1 MKKKIAVTGGSGFI
15 GKKIIEELLK
25 NGNEVVSFQRTSQ
38 NLDNVEIR
46 HFDLS
51 DTKSLTKIMFS
62 DIDVIIHTAALVHNI
77 RANKNAHRTLNF
89 EATKLLFKACQEAE
103 VSKFIFISTVSVYG
117 AFSSKKPIS
126 IHTQTSPVTPYSIA
140 KLDTEKFLLGSNNST
155 AISVIRLPL
164 VYGDNAPGNYGALER
179 LAKSRLPLPFL
190 NTRNKRSI
198 VSVELVA
205 KIIKNA
211 AQSKEKYLG
220 LHLLAEIRP
229 YSTKEIIERIK
240 TKNRFSPMLFPVP
253 LFLMKIVLTVIGKGQ
268 MYEQLY
274 EDLEFVSTI

>member
-1 MKKKIAVTGGSGFI
+1 
-15 GKKIIEELLK
+15 
-25 NGNEVVSFQRTSQ
+25 
-38 NLDNVEIR
+38 
-46 HFDLS
+46 
-51 DTKSLTKIMFS
+51 MFS

-77 RANKNAHRTLNF
+77 KANKNAHRTLNF
-89 EATKLLFKACQEAE
+89 EATKRLFEACQEAE

-117 AFSSKKPIS
+117 TFSSKNPIS
-126 IHTQTSPVTPYSIA
+126 IQTQTSPVTPYSIA
-140 KLDTEKFLLGSNNST
+140 KLDAEKFLLGSNNST

-164 VYGDNAPGNYGALER
+164 VYGDNAPGNYGVLER

>member
-25 NGNEVVSFQRTSQ
+25 NGNDVVSFQRASQ

-51 DTKSLTKIMFS
+51 DKKSITKIMFS

-77 RANKNAHRTLNF
+77 KANKNAHRTLNF
-89 EATKLLFKACQEAE
+89 EATKRLFEACQEAE

-117 AFSSKKPIS
+117 TFSSKNPIS
-126 IHTQTSPVTPYSIA
+126 IQTQTSPVTPYSIA
-140 KLDTEKFLLGSNNST
+140 KLDAEKFLLGSNNST

>member
-51 DTKSLTKIMFS
+51 DTKNLTKIMFS

-77 RANKNAHRTLNF
+77 KANKNAHRTLNF
-89 EATKLLFKACQEAE
+89 EATKRLFEACQEAE

-117 AFSSKKPIS
+117 TFSSKNPIS
-126 IHTQTSPVTPYSIA
+126 IQTQTSPVTPYSIA
-140 KLDTEKFLLGSNNST
+140 KLDAEKFLLGSNNST

-190 NTRNKRSI
+190 NTKNKRSI

>member
-25 NGNEVVSFQRTSQ
+25 NGNDVVSFQRTSQ

-89 EATKLLFKACQEAE
+89 EATKRLFKACQEAE

-117 AFSSKKPIS
+117 TFSSKNPIS
-126 IHTQTSPVTPYSIA
+126 IQTQTSPVTPYSIA

>member
-25 NGNEVVSFQRTSQ
+25 NGNKVVSFQRSSQ

-51 DTKSLTKIMFS
+51 DKKSITKIMLS
-62 DIDVIIHTAALVHNI
+62 DIDVIIHTAALVHDI
-77 RANKNAHRTLNF
+77 KANKNAHKTLNF
-89 EATKLLFKACQEAE
+89 EATKSLFEACQKAE
-103 VSKFIFISTVSVYG
+103 VGKFIFISTVSVYG
-117 AFSSKKPIS
+117 TFSSKSPIS
-126 IHTQTSPVTPYSIA
+126 VQTQTSPITPYSIA
-140 KLDTEKFLLGSNNST
+140 KLNSEKFLLGSNKST

-179 LAKSRLPLPFL
+179 LAKSRSPLPFL

-220 LHLLAEIRP
+220 LHLLAEIKP
-229 YSTKEIIERIK
+229 YSTKEIIERIR

-253 LFLMKIVLTVIGKGQ
+253 LFLMKIVLTIIGKGQ
-268 MYEQLY
+268 IYKQLY

>member
-25 NGNEVVSFQRTSQ
+25 NGNKVVSFQRTSQ
-38 NLDNVEIR
+38 NLDNVETR

-51 DTKSLTKIMFS
+51 DTKSITKIMFS
-62 DIDVIIHTAALVHNI
+62 DIDVIIHTAALVHNVK
-77 RANKNAHRTLNF
+77 ANKNAHRTLNF
-89 EATKLLFKACQEAE
+89 EATKRLFEACQEAE

-117 AFSSKKPIS
+117 TFSSKNPIS
-126 IHTQTSPVTPYSIA
+126 IQTQTSPVTPYSIA
-140 KLDTEKFLLGSNNST
+140 KLDAEKFLLGSNNST

-164 VYGDNAPGNYGALER
+164 VYGDNAPGNYGVLER

>member
-1 MKKKIAVTGGSGFI
+1 M
-15 GKKIIEELLK
+15 
-25 NGNEVVSFQRTSQ
+25 
-38 NLDNVEIR
+38 
-46 HFDLS
+46 S

-89 EATKLLFKACQEAE
+89 EATKRLFKACQEAE

-164 VYGDNAPGNYGALER
+164 VYGDNAPGNYGVLER

>member
-25 NGNEVVSFQRTSQ
+25 NGNDVVSFQRTSQ

-51 DTKSLTKIMFS
+51 DKKSITKIMFS

-77 RANKNAHRTLNF
+77 KANKNAHRTLNF
-89 EATKLLFKACQEAE
+89 EATKRLFEACQEAE

-117 AFSSKKPIS
+117 TFSSKNPIS
-126 IHTQTSPVTPYSIA
+126 IQTQTSPVTPYSIA
-140 KLDTEKFLLGSNNST
+140 KLDAEKFLLGSNNST

-205 KIIKNA
+205 KVIKNA

>member
-1 MKKKIAVTGGSGFI
+1 MVY
-15 GKKIIEELLK
+15 
-25 NGNEVVSFQRTSQ
+25 
-38 NLDNVEIR
+38 
-46 HFDLS
+46 LS
-51 DTKSLTKIMFS
+51 DLQKVGCLYHF
-62 DIDVIIHTAALVHNI
+62 
-77 RANKNAHRTLNF
+77 
-89 EATKLLFKACQEAE
+89 
-103 VSKFIFISTVSVYG
+103 
-117 AFSSKKPIS
+117 
-126 IHTQTSPVTPYSIA
+126 
-140 KLDTEKFLLGSNNST
+140 
-155 AISVIRLPL
+155 
-164 VYGDNAPGNYGALER
+164 
-179 LAKSRLPLPFL
+179 